1 MCEPVSL
8 RGPQNGALRGSPH
21 PRTEDGGREQTPL
34 PDSGQGLPLKPGLSV
49 QERAAPAP
57 PGSDRPTCSRGCDH
71 CPLPTPLPPRARP
84 CSGVFCARLERS
96 RSGNTDQSVAW
107 LFDSSGNQTRWGGGG
122 PPPGLSRVCSR
133 TRLPAAR
140 PLPRGASTP
149 RTPAAPCCH
158 FSRQGTPELR
168 PSPEAPRLGGG
179 SFSSRCFNSF
189 DEESIPCLPF
199 DVVSGSWLGLG
210 CVSNWGQPPAPP
222 EERLTQAVVLGVTFN
237 TSDLTEVAAPS
248 SRRLQPRQSDK
259 GGVRKRLGKAGSRAW
274 SRN

>member
-34 PDSGQGLPLKPGLSV
+34 PDSGQGLPLKPGLSI

-122 PPPGLSRVCSR
+122 PPPGLSRVCVQD
-133 TRLPAAR
+133 PA
-140 PLPRGASTP
+140 PSC
-149 RTPAAPCCH
+149 PALAAGGVYPEDPCCPML
-158 FSRQGTPELR
+158 SL
-168 PSPEAPRLGGG
+168 
-179 SFSSRCFNSF
+179 
-189 DEESIPCLPF
+189 
-199 DVVSGSWLGLG
+199 
-210 CVSNWGQPPAPP
+210 QPPGDP
-222 EERLTQAVVLGVTFN
+222 
-237 TSDLTEVAAPS
+237 
-248 SRRLQPRQSDK
+248 
-259 GGVRKRLGKAGSRAW
+259 
-274 SRN
+274 